1 MPTVTVIIPVYKVER
16 YLDACVESVVR
27 QSYADLEILLVDDGS
42 PDRCPALCDAWA
54 EKDPRIKVIH
64 RENGGLSAAR
74 NSGIDAAMGEFLLFV
89 DSDDLLE
96 PDAVRRAVDAQRQ
109 QDADLVI
116 FNLTYVDEANRPL
129 PQPDFSGFTDEIL
142 DEDGVWQRCF
152 ALAETRIYYVVAWN
166 KLYRR
171 SLFQHLRYARA
182 NGMRIS
188 SCCPTCWHSAK
199 PLPAWPR
206 PATATCSAAAAS
218 WRRGRAA
225 PIWIGP
231 STCWTGAPTLPKR
244 AMPCGPRGC

>member
-64 RENGGLSAAR
+64 RENGGLSTAR

-129 PQPDFSGFTDEIL
+129 PQPDLNWCTDEIL

-171 SLFQHLRYARA
+171 WFTGKRIDNPNTHGTGCTLSSAIASGLAKGLSLPDA
-182 NGMRIS
+182 I
-188 SCCPTCWHSAK
+188 
-199 PLPAWPR
+199 
-206 PATATCSAAAAS
+206 SAAKEYISGALAS
-218 WRRGRAA
+218 MMDLGHGS
-225 PIWIGP
+225 GP
-231 STCWTGAPTLPKR
+231 LNHAYR
-244 AMPCGPRGC
+244 I

>member
-96 PDAVRRAVDAQRQ
+96 PDAVRRAVDARSSCQRP
-109 QDADLVI
+109 ARRVRHSAAP
-116 FNLTYVDEANRPL
+116 VSSPARARV
-129 PQPDFSGFTDEIL
+129 S
-142 DEDGVWQRCF
+142 
-152 ALAETRIYYVVAWN
+152 ASTR
-166 KLYRR
+166 RR
-171 SLFQHLRYARA
+171 SARA
-182 NGMRIS
+182 ASMRMATGIGSRPRSPIWKRHRLIS
-188 SCCPTCWHSAK
+188 MTRRRSAS
-199 PLPAWPR
+199 PR
-206 PATATCSAAAAS
+206 YEAAPGAS
-218 WRRGRAA
+218 WRRPENSA
-225 PIWIGP
+225 
-231 STCWTGAPTLPKR
+231 
-244 AMPCGPRGC
+244 